1 MSRIDRFIDVS
12 RKKSRVVIGLMSGTS
27 VDAIDAVLVRITGN
41 ARDGAKIEKLRFG
54 SFPFPRE
61 IQSRI
66 KMLFDRDRDRKLM
79 NAETGQHDAPW
90 TIEEIC
96 HLDFVMGEL
105 FAQAA
110 NKLIAEAGMK
120 NDDVDLIAAAGQTI
134 WHRPRPTTEDSTAAL
149 PWLDA
154 PITTR
159 STLAIG
165 QAAVIAERTGVI
177 TIGDLRVRDV
187 AAGGHGA
194 PLVAYFDWAVGR
206 HEKLARAMQN
216 IGGIAN
222 VTYVKPKA
230 ALDDVIAF
238 DTGPGNMVI
247 DSLMYIVSNGIET
260 FDRDGESAARGSVR
274 EDVLAW
280 CMSDPYFQLKP
291 PKTTGRERFGRQ
303 YAARMAERFRAV
315 EPDDLIATATAFT
328 AESIAH
334 AYREHIG
341 RHVDEV
347 FVAGGGAKNPTLLR
361 MLRER
366 MPDTTVKID
375 QHLQEKEAMAMAL
388 IASDSI
394 AGLDTNVAALTGGRS
409 TVLGKICL

>member
-1 MSRIDRFIDVS
+1 VNRIERFIEIA
-12 RKKSRVVIGLMSGTS
+12 RKKKRVVIGLMSGTS
-27 VDAIDAVLVRITGN
+27 VDAIDAVLVRIEGN
-41 ARDGAKIEKLRFG
+41 ARDGARIEKLGFASFG
-54 SFPFPRE
+54 FPHE
-61 IQSRI
+61 IQTRI
-66 KMLFDRDRDRKLM
+66 KLLFERERDRKLTDPESGDHP
-79 NAETGQHDAPW
+79 ALW

-96 HLDFVMGEL
+96 HLDFVLGEL
-105 FAQAA
+105 FAHAA
-110 NKLIAEAGMK
+110 NRLIAEAGFT

-134 WHRPRPTTEDSTAAL
+134 WHRPRPTTEPSTALL
-149 PWLDA
+149 PWLDE
-154 PITTR
+154 PVTTR

-165 QAAVIAERTGVI
+165 QAAVIAERTGII

-194 PLVAYFDWAVGR
+194 PLVAYFDWGQLR
-206 HEKLARAMQN
+206 HPKLARAVQN

-222 VTYVKPKA
+222 VTYIPPNA
-230 ALDDVIAF
+230 ALDEVVAF

-247 DSLMYIVSNGIET
+247 DSIMYVVTNGAET
-260 FDRDGESAARGSVR
+260 FDRDGAAAARGRVH

-303 YAARMAERFRAV
+303 FAARMAEQFPDI
-315 EPDDLIATATAFT
+315 EPDDLIASATAFT

-334 AYREHIG
+334 SYRELIG
-341 RHVDEV
+341 RPVDEMI
-347 FVAGGGAKNPTLLR
+347 VAGGGARNPTLLR

-366 MPDTTVKID
+366 LPATDVKIYEF
-375 QHLQEKEAMAMAL
+375 LQEKEAMAMAL
-388 IASDSI
+388 IANDTV
-394 AGLDTNVAALTGGRS
+394 AGLDTNVASLTGGRA

>member
-1 MSRIDRFIDVS
+1 VNRIERLIAIA
-12 RKKSRVVIGLMSGTS
+12 RKKKRVVIGLMSGTS
-27 VDAIDAVLVRITGN
+27 VDAIDAVLVRIEGN
-41 ARDGAKIEKLRFG
+41 ARDGARIEKLRFG
-54 SFPFPRE
+54 SFGFPQE
-61 IQSRI
+61 IQTRI
-66 KMLFDRDRDRKLM
+66 KLLFERERDRKLTDPV
-79 NAETGQHDAPW
+79 TGEHPAPW

-96 HLDFVMGEL
+96 HLDFVLGEL

-110 NKLIAEAGMK
+110 NRLIADAGMK

-134 WHRPRPTTEDSTAAL
+134 WHRPRPTTEPSTADL
-149 PWLDA
+149 PWLDE

-165 QAAVIAERTGVI
+165 QAAVIAERTGII
-177 TIGDLRVRDV
+177 TMGDLRVRDV

-194 PLVAYFDWAVGR
+194 PLVAYFDWGQLR
-206 HEKLARAMQN
+206 HPKLARAMQN

-222 VTYVKPKA
+222 VTFIPPNA
-230 ALDDVIAF
+230 ALDEVVAF

-247 DSLMYIVSNGIET
+247 DSLMYLVTKGVET
-260 FDRDGESAARGSVR
+260 FDRDGERAARGTVR

-303 YAARMAERFRAV
+303 FAARMAERFTDV
-315 EPDDLIATATAFT
+315 SPDDLIATATAFT

-334 AYREHIG
+334 AYREFIG
-341 RHVDEV
+341 SHVDEMI
-347 FVAGGGAKNPTLLR
+347 VAGGGAKNPALLR
-361 MLRER
+361 MLRDR
-366 MPDTTVKID
+366 LPDTEIKVYEF
-375 QHLQEKEAMAMAL
+375 LQEKEAMAMAL

-394 AGLDTNVAALTGGRS
+394 SGLDTNVASVTGGHS
-409 TVLGKICL
+409 TILGKICL

>member
-1 MSRIDRFIDVS
+1 VNRVERLIEIA
-12 RKKSRVVIGLMSGTS
+12 RKKKRVVIGLMSGTS
-27 VDAIDAVLVRITGN
+27 VDAIDAVLVRIEGN
-41 ARDGAKIEKLRFG
+41 ARDGARIEKLRFG
-54 SFPFPRE
+54 SFGFPQE
-61 IQSRI
+61 IQTRI
-66 KMLFDRDRDRKLM
+66 KLLFERERDRKLTDP
-79 NAETGQHDAPW
+79 ETSEHPAPW

-96 HLDFVMGEL
+96 HLDFVLGEL

-110 NKLIAEAGMK
+110 NRLIADAGMK

-134 WHRPRPTTEDSTAAL
+134 WHRPRPTTEPSTADL
-149 PWLDA
+149 PWLDE

-165 QAAVIAERTGVI
+165 QAAVIAERTGII
-177 TIGDLRVRDV
+177 TMGDLRVRDV

-194 PLVAYFDWAVGR
+194 PLVAYFDWGQLR
-206 HEKLARAMQN
+206 HPKLARAMQN

-222 VTYVKPKA
+222 VTFIPPNA
-230 ALDDVIAF
+230 TLDEVVAF

-247 DSLMYIVSNGIET
+247 DSLMYLVTQGAET
-260 FDRDGESAARGSVR
+260 FDRDGERAARGSVR

-303 YAARMAERFRAV
+303 FAARMAERFQDVA
-315 EPDDLIATATAFT
+315 PDDLIATTTAFT

-334 AYREHIG
+334 AYREFIG
-341 RHVDEV
+341 SHVDEMI
-347 FVAGGGAKNPTLLR
+347 VAGGGAKNPGMLQ

-366 MPDTTVKID
+366 LPDTQIKVYEF
-375 QHLQEKEAMAMAL
+375 LQEKEAMAMAL

-394 AGLDTNVAALTGGRS
+394 SGLDTNVASVTGGHA

>member
-1 MSRIDRFIDVS
+1 MNRVERLIEIA
-12 RKKSRVVIGLMSGTS
+12 RKKRRVVIGLMSGTS
-27 VDAIDAVLVRITGN
+27 VDAIDAVLVRIEGN
-41 ARDGAKIEKLRFG
+41 ARDGARIEKLRFA
-54 SFPFPRE
+54 SFGFPKE
-61 IQSRI
+61 IQTRI
-66 KMLFDRDRDRKLM
+66 KLLFERERDHKLTDP
-79 NAETGQHDAPW
+79 ETGEHPAPW

-96 HLDFVMGEL
+96 HLDFVLGEL
-105 FAQAA
+105 FAHAA
-110 NKLIAEAGMK
+110 NRLIADAGMK

-134 WHRPRPTTEDSTAAL
+134 WHRPRPTTEASTASL
-149 PWLDA
+149 PWLDE

-165 QAAVIAERTGVI
+165 QAAVIAERTGII

-194 PLVAYFDWAVGR
+194 PLVAYFDWGQLR
-206 HEKLARAMQN
+206 HPKLARAMQN

-222 VTYVKPKA
+222 VTYIPPNA
-230 ALDDVIAF
+230 TLDEVVAF

-247 DSLMYIVSNGIET
+247 DSLMYLVTNGAET
-260 FDRDGESAARGSVR
+260 YDRDGASAARGRVR

-303 YAARMAERFRAV
+303 FAARMAERFIDVA
-315 EPDDLIATATAFT
+315 PDDLIASATAFT

-334 AYREHIG
+334 ACREFIG
-341 RHVDEV
+341 QPVDEMI
-347 FVAGGGAKNPTLLR
+347 VAGGGARNPTLLR

-366 MPDTTVKID
+366 LPETDVKIYEF
-375 QHLQEKEAMAMAL
+375 LQEKEAMAMAL

-394 AGLDTNVAALTGGRS
+394 SGLDTNVAAVTGGRA

>member
-1 MSRIDRFIDVS
+1 VNRVERLIDIA
-12 RKKSRVVIGLMSGTS
+12 RKKKRVVIGLMSGTS
-27 VDAIDAVLVRITGN
+27 VDAIDAVLVRIEGN
-41 ARDGAKIEKLRFG
+41 ARDGARIEKLRFS
-54 SFPFPRE
+54 SFGFPHE
-61 IQSRI
+61 IQTRI
-66 KMLFDRDRDRKLM
+66 KLLFERERDRKLIDP
-79 NAETGQHDAPW
+79 ETGEHPAPW

-96 HLDFVMGEL
+96 HLDFVLGEL

-110 NKLIAEAGMK
+110 NRLITDAGMK

-134 WHRPRPTTEDSTAAL
+134 WHRPRPTTEPSTADL
-149 PWLDA
+149 PWLDE

-165 QAAVIAERTGVI
+165 QAAVIAERTGII
-177 TIGDLRVRDV
+177 TMGDLRVRDV

-194 PLVAYFDWAVGR
+194 PLVAYFDWGQLR
-206 HEKLARAMQN
+206 HPKLARAMQN

-222 VTYVKPKA
+222 VTFIPPNA
-230 ALDDVIAF
+230 RLDEVVAF

-247 DSLMYIVSNGIET
+247 DSLVYLVSHGAET
-260 FDRDGESAARGSVR
+260 FDRDGERASRGTVR
-274 EDVLAW
+274 DDVLAW
-280 CMSDPYFQLKP
+280 CMSDQYFQLKP

-303 YAARMAERFRAV
+303 FAARIAERFQDVA
-315 EPDDLIATATAFT
+315 PDDLIATATAFT

-334 AYREHIG
+334 AYREFIG
-341 RHVDEV
+341 SHVDEMI
-347 FVAGGGAKNPTLLR
+347 VAGGGAKNPALLR

-366 MPDTTVKID
+366 LPDTEIKVYEF
-375 QHLQEKEAMAMAL
+375 LQEKEAMAMAL

-394 AGLDTNVAALTGGRS
+394 SGLDTNVASLTGGRS

>member
-1 MSRIDRFIDVS
+1 MNRVERLIEIA
-12 RKKSRVVIGLMSGTS
+12 RKKKRVVIGLMSGTS
-27 VDAIDAVLVRITGN
+27 VDAIDAVLVRIEGN
-41 ARDGAKIEKLRFG
+41 ARDGARIEKLRFT
-54 SFPFPRE
+54 SFGFPPE
-61 IQSRI
+61 IQTRI
-66 KMLFDRDRDRKLM
+66 KLLFERERDRKLTDPQ
-79 NAETGQHDAPW
+79 TGEHPAPW

-96 HLDFVMGEL
+96 HLDFVLGEL

-110 NKLIAEAGMK
+110 NRLIADAGMK
-120 NDDVDLIAAAGQTI
+120 NEDVDLIAAAGQTI
-134 WHRPRPTTEDSTAAL
+134 WHRPRPTTEPSTASL
-149 PWLDA
+149 SWLDE

-165 QAAVIAERTGVI
+165 QSAVIAERTGII

-194 PLVAYFDWAVGR
+194 PLVAYFDWGQLR
-206 HEKLARAMQN
+206 HPKLARAMQN

-222 VTYVKPKA
+222 VTYIPPNA
-230 ALDDVIAF
+230 GLEDVIAF

-247 DSLMYIVSNGIET
+247 DSLMYLVSNGTQT
-260 FDRDGESAARGSVR
+260 FDCDGETAARGHVQ
-274 EDVLAW
+274 EEALAW
-280 CMSDPYFQLKP
+280 CMSDPYFELKP

-303 YAARMAERFRAV
+303 FAARMAERFKTLA
-315 EPDDLIATATAFT
+315 PDDLIATATAFT

-334 AYREHIG
+334 AYREFIA
-341 RHVDEV
+341 RPVDEMI
-347 FVAGGGAKNPTLLR
+347 VAGGGARNPTLLR

-366 MPDTTVKID
+366 LPGTDVKVYEF
-375 QHLQEKEAMAMAL
+375 LQEKEAMAMAL

-394 AGLDTNVAALTGGRS
+394 SGLDTNVASVTGGHA

>member
-1 MSRIDRFIDVS
+1 MNRVERLIEIA
-12 RKKSRVVIGLMSGTS
+12 RKKKRVVIGLMSGTS
-27 VDAIDAVLVRITGN
+27 VDAIDAVLVRIEGN
-41 ARDGAKIEKLRFG
+41 ARDGARIEKLRFG
-54 SFPFPRE
+54 SFGFPQE
-61 IQSRI
+61 IQTRI
-66 KMLFDRDRDRKLM
+66 KLLFERERDRKLTDS
-79 NAETGQHDAPW
+79 ETGEHPAPW

-96 HLDFVMGEL
+96 HLDFVLGEL
-105 FAQAA
+105 FAQSA
-110 NKLIAEAGMK
+110 NRLIADAGMK

-134 WHRPRPTTEDSTAAL
+134 WHRPRPTTEPSTADL
-149 PWLDA
+149 PWLDE

-165 QAAVIAERTGVI
+165 QAAVIAERTGII

-194 PLVAYFDWAVGR
+194 PLVAYFDWGQLR
-206 HEKLARAMQN
+206 HPRLARAMQN

-222 VTYVKPKA
+222 VTFIPPNA
-230 ALDDVIAF
+230 TLDEVIAF

-247 DSLMYIVSNGIET
+247 DSLMYLVTQGVET
-260 FDRDGESAARGSVR
+260 FDRDGERAARGTVR
-274 EDVLAW
+274 DDVLAW

-303 YAARMAERFRAV
+303 FAARMAERFPDVAR
-315 EPDDLIATATAFT
+315 DDLIATATAFT

-334 AYREHIG
+334 AYREFIG
-341 RHVDEV
+341 RHVDEMI
-347 FVAGGGAKNPTLLR
+347 VAGGGAKNPALLQ

-366 MPDTTVKID
+366 LPETQIKVYEF
-375 QHLQEKEAMAMAL
+375 LQEKEAMAMAL

-394 AGLDTNVAALTGGRS
+394 SGLDTNVASVTGGHA

>member
-1 MSRIDRFIDVS
+1 MNRVERLIEISQ
-12 RKKSRVVIGLMSGTS
+12 KNSRVVIGLMSGTS
-27 VDAIDAVLVRITGN
+27 VDAIDAVLVRIEGN
-41 ARDGAKIEKLRFG
+41 ARDGARIEKLRFA
-54 SFPFPRE
+54 SFGFPHE
-61 IQSRI
+61 IQTRI
-66 KMLFDRDRDRKLM
+66 KLLFERERDRKLTDP
-79 NAETGQHDAPW
+79 ETCEHPAPW

-96 HLDFVMGEL
+96 HLDFVLGEL

-110 NKLIAEAGMK
+110 NRLIADAGMQ

-134 WHRPRPTTEDSTAAL
+134 WHRPRPTTEPSTASL
-149 PWLDA
+149 PWLDE

-165 QAAVIAERTGVI
+165 QAAVIAERTGII
-177 TIGDLRVRDV
+177 TIGDLRVRDI

-194 PLVAYFDWAVGR
+194 PLVAYFDWGQLR
-206 HEKLARAMQN
+206 HPKLARAMQN

-222 VTYVKPKA
+222 VTFIPPNA
-230 ALDDVIAF
+230 ALSEVVAF

-247 DSLMYIVSNGIET
+247 DSLMYHVSSGTET
-260 FDRDGESAARGSVR
+260 FDRDGAYAARGRVR

-303 YAARMAERFRAV
+303 YAARMAERFAGV
-315 EPDDLIATATAFT
+315 DPDDLIATATAFT
-328 AESIAH
+328 AESIAQS
-334 AYREHIG
+334 YRDFIG
-341 RHVDEV
+341 RPVDEMI
-347 FVAGGGAKNPTLLR
+347 VAGGGAKNPTLLR

-366 MPDTTVKID
+366 LPETEVKVYEF
-375 QHLQEKEAMAMAL
+375 LQEKEAMAMAL

-394 AGLDTNVAALTGGRS
+394 SGLDTNVASVTGGRA

>member
-1 MSRIDRFIDVS
+1 MNRVERLIEIA
-12 RKKSRVVIGLMSGTS
+12 RKKKRVVIGLMSGTS
-27 VDAIDAVLVRITGN
+27 VDAIDAVLVRIEGN
-41 ARDGAKIEKLRFG
+41 ARDGARIEKLRFG
-54 SFPFPRE
+54 SFGFPQE
-61 IQSRI
+61 IQTRI
-66 KMLFDRDRDRKLM
+66 KLLFERERDRKLTDP
-79 NAETGQHDAPW
+79 ETGEHPAPW

-96 HLDFVMGEL
+96 HLDFVLGEL

-110 NKLIAEAGMK
+110 NRLIADSGMK

-134 WHRPRPTTEDSTAAL
+134 WHRPRPTSEPSTADL
-149 PWLDA
+149 PWLDE

-165 QAAVIAERTGVI
+165 QAAVIAERTGII

-194 PLVAYFDWAVGR
+194 PLVAYFDWGQLR
-206 HEKLARAMQN
+206 HPKLARAMQN

-222 VTYVKPKA
+222 VTFIPPNA
-230 ALDDVIAF
+230 TLDEVIAF

-247 DSLMYIVSNGIET
+247 DSLMYLVTHGAET
-260 FDRDGESAARGSVR
+260 FDRDGERAARGTVR
-274 EDVLAW
+274 GDVLAW

-303 YAARMAERFRAV
+303 FGARMAERFPDVA
-315 EPDDLIATATAFT
+315 PDDLIATATAFT

-334 AYREHIG
+334 AYREFIG
-341 RHVDEV
+341 RHVDEMI
-347 FVAGGGAKNPTLLR
+347 VAGGGAKNPALLQ

-366 MPDTTVKID
+366 LPETQIKVYEF
-375 QHLQEKEAMAMAL
+375 LQEKEAMAMAL

-394 AGLDTNVAALTGGRS
+394 SGLDTNVAAVTGGRA

>member
-1 MSRIDRFIDVS
+1 VNRVERLIEIA
-12 RKKSRVVIGLMSGTS
+12 RKKKRVVIGLMSGTS
-27 VDAIDAVLVRITGN
+27 VDAIDAVLVRIEGN
-41 ARDGAKIEKLRFG
+41 ARDGARIEKLRFR
-54 SFPFPRE
+54 SFGFPQE
-61 IQSRI
+61 VQTRI
-66 KMLFDRDRDRKLM
+66 KLLFERERDRKLTDP
-79 NAETGQHDAPW
+79 ETGEHPAPW

-96 HLDFVMGEL
+96 HLDFVLGEL

-110 NKLIAEAGMK
+110 NRLISDAGMK

-134 WHRPRPTTEDSTAAL
+134 WHRPRPTTEPSTADL
-149 PWLDA
+149 PWLDE

-165 QAAVIAERTGVI
+165 QAAVIAERTGII
-177 TIGDLRVRDV
+177 TMGDLRVRDV

-194 PLVAYFDWAVGR
+194 PLVAYFDWGQLR
-206 HEKLARAMQN
+206 HPKLARAMQN

-222 VTYVKPKA
+222 VTFIPPNAK
-230 ALDDVIAF
+230 LDDVVAF

-247 DSLMYIVSNGIET
+247 DSLMYLASKGAET
-260 FDRDGESAARGSVR
+260 FDRDGELASRGTVR
-274 EDVLAW
+274 EEALAW

-303 YAARMAERFRAV
+303 FAARMAERFQDVA
-315 EPDDLIATATAFT
+315 PDDLIATATAFT

-334 AYREHIG
+334 AYREFIG
-341 RHVDEV
+341 SHVDEMI
-347 FVAGGGAKNPTLLR
+347 VAGGGAKNPALLR

-366 MPDTTVKID
+366 LPDTEIKVYEF
-375 QHLQEKEAMAMAL
+375 LQEKEAMAMAL

-394 AGLDTNVAALTGGRS
+394 SGLDTNVASVTGGHS
-409 TVLGKICL
+409 TILGKICL